1 MTYPG
6 QPRPLTPEEVASQAR
21 TLQPE
26 EANPC
31 LLLPAMRTALYR
43 LMAGDSRAKVAFAG
57 HNGTHR
63 ETIYHPG
70 DVKQLRAEIRRLEI
84 LCDPAD
90 AHGRAVRAGPVEPH
104 GSFGLRR
111 GPYPFR

>member
-1 MTYPG
+1 MSYPG
-6 QPRPLTPEEVASQAR
+6 QPQPLTPEEVAYQAR

-31 LLLPAMRTALYR
+31 LLLPQLRTALYA
-43 LMAGDSRAKVAFAG
+43 LMAGDRRAKVMFG
-57 HNGTHR
+57 HGQR
-63 ETIYHPG
+63 ETVYHPG

-84 LCDPAD
+84 LCDPAL
-90 AHGRAVRAGPVEPH
+90 AHGRAVRAGPVEPN

-111 GPYPFR
+111 GPYPYR